1 MKKRERL
8 FRALTPFADIAMSAE
23 GVEHTKLG
31 EKLAQVSE
39 TGREVGL
46 QCREPVREDEQSK
59 VIVDQ
64 NGYPDMH
71 RDEEIGLLIQEIG
84 VIDLTDQQ
92 LQLGQQYQ
100 ENDCPIATSLCS
112 TGERRCEVTEEN
124 VVEVTDLQLQH
135 GQQSQ
140 EQIQQEQTSLVVD
153 YQNGYPEPPYEQQDE
168 VNGEK
173 SQNQMHV
180 TKVIVAGQT
189 CKVIEEPRIEVTEQ
203 HREYGPQSQEPSQEE
218 QHGKMVD
225 DENGSPI
232 EQQGEVDGHQIQIQ
246 LQEFVVEIQN
256 VAPEKYQVTEQQTE
270 HGQQSQEP
278 IQEQNSKVIGY
289 QNGSSKQQNEQKDEV
304 NEQKSQNQI
313 QVNTEIVENHNVA
326 EQTYGVTEQQRGHG
340 QQSQGEQ
347 NDCQD
352 GSPEQ
357 QNEQQDG
364 VNGHQV
370 QNQMQEIV
378 GSVEKQID
386 AKLKYIAPED
396 QIEEQRQRKEQQ
408 GEVTEKHIEGIKRQ
422 IQFQEEV
429 VEVITNL
436 TRPEAHQIE
445 NVSELQEQIELLSK
459 IFNSGLAIFSLCVIL
474 VGLLFIFYVPLSHF
488 MNNSMQESFSKKQE
502 KAAATA
508 VNSNPPLPS
517 QKLPYHG
524 SSTFSRVNAKIYVY
538 II

>member
-1 MKKRERL
+1 
-8 FRALTPFADIAMSAE
+8 MSA
-23 GVEHTKLG
+23 GGIEHTQLG
-31 EKLAQVSE
+31 EELAQVSE
-39 TGREVGL
+39 REREVGL

-59 VIVDQ
+59 VNVDQ
-64 NGYPDMH
+64 NGSPDMH
-71 RDEEIGLLIQEIG
+71 QDEVIGQLIQEIG

-100 ENDCPIATSLCS
+100 ENDC
-112 TGERRCEVTEEN
+112 
-124 VVEVTDLQLQH
+124 
-135 GQQSQ
+135 
-140 EQIQQEQTSLVVD
+140 QITATSLVVD
-153 YQNGYPEPPYEQQDE
+153 YQNGSPEPQYEQQDE

-173 SQNQMHV
+173 SQNQMQV
-180 TKVIVAGQT
+180 TEVIVGGQT

-203 HREYGPQSQEPSQEE
+203 HREYGPQSQEQSQEE

-246 LQEFVVEIQN
+246 LQEFIVEIQN
-256 VAPEKYQVTEQQTE
+256 VAPEKYEATEQQTE

-278 IQEQNSKVIGY
+278 IQEQNSKVIDY
-289 QNGSSKQQNEQKDEV
+289 QNGSSKQQ

-313 QVNTEIVENHNVA
+313 QVNTEFVENHNVA
-326 EQTYGVTEQQRGHG
+326 EQTYEVTEQQRDHG
-340 QQSQGEQ
+340 QQSEEEQ
-347 NDCQD
+347 NSKVIDCQD

-386 AKLKYIAPED
+386 AKLKYKAPED

-408 GEVTEKHIEGIKRQ
+408 GEVTEEHIKGIKRQ

-429 VEVITNL
+429 VEVINNL

-488 MNNSMQESFSKKQE
+488 MNSSMQESFSKKQE
-502 KAAATA
+502 KAAAIA
-508 VNSNPPLPS
+508 VNSNPPLTS

-524 SSTFSRVNAKIYVY
+524 SSTFSRVNAKFMY
-538 II
+538 I